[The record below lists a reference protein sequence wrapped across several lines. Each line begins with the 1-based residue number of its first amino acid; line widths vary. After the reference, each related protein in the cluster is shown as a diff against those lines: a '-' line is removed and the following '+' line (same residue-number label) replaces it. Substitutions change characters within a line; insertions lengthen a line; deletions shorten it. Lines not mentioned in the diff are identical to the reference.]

1 MKLNNVTA
9 FLLFLSWLM
18 LSWLIILGM
27 VDNVNRGITIAFWF
41 VFGLLAVFIAAASES
56 KKK

>member
-1 MKLNNVTA
+1 MILNKVIA
-9 FLLFLSWLM
+9 FLLFLSWLI

-27 VDNVNRGITIAFWF
+27 VDNVNKGITIAFWF